1 MKTVKDEMKRRK
13 PLYMIS
19 GKDGR
24 TVEVSREVYLR
35 VQRRMMMTRRV
46 NMENGTVGYSNVL

>member
-1 MKTVKDEMKRRK
+1 MKTVKGEMKRRK

-35 VQRRMMMTRRV
+35 VQRRMMMTPTLSWS
-46 NMENGTVGYSNVL
+46 EL